1 MAAQNE
7 DRLAAQAIQSLIQY
21 FQINQ
26 IIYVD
31 DYFEERFEVEP
42 VIGWLS
48 DLHNDLLAQ
57 IQEIFPDIPFG
68 ADRDIWTQAFR
79 DNWKNLLPENQKE
92 IALNIATILGK
103 SLSQDNKV
111 VNKLPGYFPPEF
123 RIILISPTQWTTQK
137 ELLLGSASSQAKVL
151 CFFDQDLSL
160 ASGFTSTGPRSG
172 IGLLQEVIQRGNH
185 DAVICCLLTHTI
197 TSLDA
202 EMTAWRD
209 LSKSNNLNL
218 YDFLPLAKLRLSDDN
233 SPVLFAD
240 GLKKAAL
247 NLRVENLKQVAV
259 NIVKK
264 GSKIALQ
271 ELQNL
276 DVYDF
281 DQMILRSS
289 HKDGVW
295 EADTLMR
302 VYQIFQRD
310 AFVRS
315 MLGLGNSRKM
325 AKNIEL
331 IRKLNE
337 VDLNGIFH
345 YDYPQVKPLRRKE
358 LYEENSALLHAP
370 LETGDI
376 FSSLDEQKQFVLL
389 GQPCDLLVR
398 KEGVRNNTNLAVP
411 LVLIEKESITKK
423 FKDSYW
429 RTHAKLEYYYC
440 DNQNTA
446 IVSFA
451 KSYHVDIDIL
461 DLAVIHPSGL
471 CEIDIRKQ
479 KPRNLSYR
487 YTPGWVI
494 RRGELIK
501 RFSVLEKELKII
513 QKHLT
518 EITDQ
523 DAQDKIWR
531 AAIPKLSI
539 TDLGLAS
546 FSYENGMLNF
556 GLKRIGRIRKLGAER
571 LLKIYTQYLSRDADE
586 VDFAE
591 GV

>member
-1 MAAQNE
+1 
-7 DRLAAQAIQSLIQY
+7 
-21 FQINQ
+21 
-26 IIYVD
+26 
-31 DYFEERFEVEP
+31 
-42 VIGWLS
+42 
-48 DLHNDLLAQ
+48 
-57 IQEIFPDIPFG
+57 
-68 ADRDIWTQAFR
+68 
-79 DNWKNLLPENQKE
+79 
-92 IALNIATILGK
+92 
-103 SLSQDNKV
+103 
-111 VNKLPGYFPPEF
+111 
-123 RIILISPTQWTTQK
+123 
-137 ELLLGSASSQAKVL
+137 
-151 CFFDQDLSL
+151 
-160 ASGFTSTGPRSG
+160 
-172 IGLLQEVIQRGNH
+172 
-185 DAVICCLLTHTI
+185 
-197 TSLDA
+197 
-202 EMTAWRD
+202 MTAWRD

-240 GLKKAAL
+240 GLRKAAL
-247 NLRVENLKQVAV
+247 NLRVENIKQVAV

-289 HKDGVW
+289 HRDGVW

-310 AFVRS
+310 AFDLS
-315 MLGLGNSRKM
+315 MLSLGNSRKM
-325 AKNIEL
+325 AKSIEL
-331 IRKLNE
+331 IRKLNA

-345 YDYPQVKPLRRKE
+345 YDYPQVKPLRRNE
-358 LYEENSALLHAP
+358 LYEENSVLLHAP

-389 GQPCDLLVR
+389 GQPCDLIVR

-479 KPRNLSYR
+479 KRRNLSYR

-494 RRGELIK
+494 RRGELIN
-501 RFSVLEKELKII
+501 RFSALEKELKII

-531 AAIPKLSI
+531 AATPKLSI
-539 TDLGLAS
+539 TDLGLAP
-546 FSYENGMLNF
+546 FSYENGTFNF